1 MLLCAAAP
9 GLCWR
14 RVVLTCGVAMDTLD
28 RLEKI
33 SRAAGALS
41 LSLGWSF
48 NLGCE
53 GEGQL
58 TAGLHPGS
66 SRSPVRDG
74 PASLHGSRK
83 GGGHEE
89 DLHLYSV
96 QMLISPPP
104 LLPDSIQDAPD
115 SAPVPET
122 EDEDDVPGPRPLLPH
137 LISACPV
144 LVEDGGLWPARKDFS
159 AGHNRWRARMVA
171 QLQGHPELFP
181 EVQRRTGGEPARI
194 RALIDEEASRQQVL
208 TRILQ
213 VMYPERDLGNHTDPL
228 DELMYIM
235 ISRRTREGAYQDV
248 FRRLK
253 AHFPDWAQMAAAGV
267 EEIHA
272 ITGTAGMGRQRAAD
286 LQQAL
291 HLIHA
296 QFGRFSL
303 DDLQGWTDDRAE
315 AFLTTLPGVGPKT
328 AYCVL
333 MYSLGRAAF
342 PVDTHTL
349 RVLARLGV
357 FREAGLD
364 LTGVDH
370 KRAQAI
376 LADLIAPELR
386 HSLHVS
392 LVLHGRDV
400 CQPRPRCGEC
410 AVRNMCSFYRADQ
423 VRESAESSRPTMV
436 DLFCGAGGLS
446 EGFRQAGFRTVL
458 AVDANPVAL
467 RTYRLNHPEVP
478 EDRVIC
484 EDLVDFRRDGER
496 LRALL
501 GDQPIDVLIGGPPCQ
516 GFSRAGWR
524 SRGTGR
530 RFTATEDD
538 RNYLFRELVGLLH
551 VLQPRIFVME
561 NVPGVGEVKFE
572 DGTNFLEVMQNAMHE
587 VGYTT
592 EVWILNAAAYG
603 VPQNRVRKIVVGVL
617 GISGLPASF
626 QERIGLLMRDVPPVQ
641 YRAASNQYREHSRS
655 SDTTLPP
662 AVTLAEAIGDLPPV
676 RAGEGLWVQRSGAA
690 AEGPSRFDLPD
701 SPIRHPQGLLT
712 SHVSR
717 FQNET
722 DLERYA
728 ELQPGENYLDLL
740 ERRSDLR
747 NYSTGSF
754 HDKYYR
760 LEPDAPSKT
769 IVAHLRKDG
778 NSYIHPWQVRSLTV
792 REAARL
798 QSFPDSYIFTGS
810 RGDQFQQI
818 GNAVPPRLGRA
829 IGNHLQE
836 MLGVLRQDT
845 GGATTP

>member
-1 MLLCAAAP
+1 MHASCLINWSQMTVPPATILVDALP
-9 GLCWR
+9 PR
-14 RVVLTCGVAMDTLD
+14 DTA
-28 RLEKI
+28 
-33 SRAAGALS
+33 S
-41 LSLGWSF
+41 
-48 NLGCE
+48 
-53 GEGQL
+53 
-58 TAGLHPGS
+58 HPE
-66 SRSPVRDG
+66 
-74 PASLHGSRK
+74 H
-83 GGGHEE
+83 
-89 DLHLYSV
+89 
-96 QMLISPPP
+96 
-104 LLPDSIQDAPD
+104 PD
-115 SAPVPET
+115 T
-122 EDEDDVPGPRPLLPH
+122 WEDDVVPGWKPRLTAMVSECSPLIP
-137 LISACPV
+137 
-144 LVEDGGLWPARKDFS
+144 DGELWPMRKDFS
-159 AGHNRWRARMVA
+159 PGHNRWRQRMVTH
-171 QLQGHPELFP
+171 LLENPDLFP
-181 EVQRRTGGEPARI
+181 LVQQRTGGNPARI
-194 RALIDEEASRQQVL
+194 RELIDEEASTQQAM

-213 VMYPERDLGNHTDPL
+213 AMYPERDLGNHADPL
-228 DELMYIM
+228 DELIYIM
-235 ISRRTREGAYQDV
+235 VSRRTREGAYQDV

-253 AHFPDWAQMAAAGV
+253 ARFPHWSEMAQAEV

-272 ITGTAGMGRQRAAD
+272 ITGTAGMGVQRAAD
-286 LQQAL
+286 LRQAL
-291 HLIHA
+291 HLIQA
-296 QFGRFSL
+296 QFGRYTL
-303 DDLQGWTDDRAE
+303 DDLHAWTDDRAE

-342 PVDTHTL
+342 PVDTHNL
-349 RVLARLGV
+349 RVLARIGI

-370 KRAQAI
+370 KRGQAI

-392 LVLHGRDV
+392 LVLHGREI

-410 AVRNMCSFYRADQ
+410 VVRNMCGFYRAAQ
-423 VRESAESSRPTMV
+423 VREAQESGRPTMV

-458 AVDANPVAL
+458 AVDSNPVAL

-496 LRALL
+496 LRDLL
-501 GDQPIDVLIGGPPCQ
+501 GSKRIDVLIGGPPCQ

-572 DGTNFLEVMQNAMHE
+572 DGTNFLEVMQNAMRRA
-587 VGYTT
+587 GYTT

-603 VPQNRVRKIVVGVL
+603 VPQNRVRKIIVGVR
-617 GISGLPASF
+617 GASRLPA
-626 QERIGLLMRDVPPVQ
+626 GLRNLISQQLREVPAVQ
-641 YRAASNQYREHSRS
+641 YRVASNQYREHSRS
-655 SDTTLPP
+655 SDRTLPAP
-662 AVTLAEAIGDLPPV
+662 VTLAEAIGDLPPV
-676 RAGEGLWVQRSGAA
+676 KAGEGMWVQRM
-690 AEGPSRFDLPD
+690 EQPPVGPSRFDLPD
-701 SPIRHPQGLLT
+701 APIRHPQGLLT

-717 FQNET
+717 YQNDT

-740 ERRSDLR
+740 SRRSELR

-760 LEPDAPSKT
+760 LEPYAPSKT

-778 NSYIHPWQVRSLTV
+778 NSYVHPSQVRSLTV
-792 REAARL
+792 REAGRL
-798 QSFPDSYIFTGS
+798 QSFADTYIFTGS

-829 IGNHLQE
+829 IGLHLQKILALLE
-836 MLGVLRQDT
+836 QVPSQALDPLPS
-845 GGATTP
+845 GGAEAQTR

>member
-1 MLLCAAAP
+1 MP
-9 GLCWR
+9 GWKPR
-14 RVVLTCGVAMDTLD
+14 
-28 RLEKI
+28 
-33 SRAAGALS
+33 
-41 LSLGWSF
+41 
-48 NLGCE
+48 
-53 GEGQL
+53 L
-58 TAGLHPGS
+58 TAT
-66 SRSPVRDG
+66 
-74 PASLHGSRK
+74 
-83 GGGHEE
+83 
-89 DLHLYSV
+89 
-96 QMLISPPP
+96 ISE
-104 LLPDSIQDAPD
+104 
-115 SAPVPET
+115 SA
-122 EDEDDVPGPRPLLPH
+122 
-137 LISACPV
+137 V
-144 LVEDGGLWPARKDFS
+144 LVPDGELWPMRKSFS
-159 AGHNRWRARMVA
+159 AAHNRWRRRMETH
-171 QLQGHPELFP
+171 LQENPDLFP
-181 EVQRRTGGEPARI
+181 LAHQRTGGDPLKL
-194 RALIDEEASRQQVL
+194 RALIDEEASSQQAL
-208 TRILQ
+208 TRMLQ
-213 VMYPERDLGNHTDPL
+213 AMYPERDLGNHADPL
-228 DELMYIM
+228 DELVYIM

-253 AHFPDWAQMAAAGV
+253 ARFPDWGEMAQAEV
-267 EEIHA
+267 DEIHT
-272 ITGTAGMGRQRAAD
+272 ITGMAGMGIQRAAD
-286 LQQAL
+286 LRQAL
-291 HLIHA
+291 GMIHA
-296 QFGRFSL
+296 EFGQYSL
-303 DDLQGWTDDRAE
+303 DALHGWTDARAE

-349 RVLARLGV
+349 RVLARIGV

-370 KRAQAI
+370 KRGQTI
-376 LADLIAPELR
+376 LADLIPPELR

-410 AVRNMCSFYRADQ
+410 AVRNMCSLYRAEQ
-423 VRESAESSRPTMV
+423 VREAEESGRPTMV

-458 AVDANPVAL
+458 AVDSNPVAL

-484 EDLVDFRRDGER
+484 EDLVDFRKDGER

-501 GDQPIDVLIGGPPCQ
+501 GHQPIDVLIGGPPCQ

-561 NVPGVGEVKFE
+561 NVPGVGEVRFE
-572 DGTNFLEVMQNAMHE
+572 DGTNFLEVMQNAMRRA
-587 VGYTT
+587 GYTT

-603 VPQNRVRKIVVGVL
+603 VPQNRVRRIIVGVL
-617 GISGLPASF
+617 GASRLPAGL
-626 QERIGLLMRDVPPVQ
+626 RTLIGQRLREVPEVQ
-641 YRAASNQYREHSRS
+641 YQAASNQYREHSRS
-655 SDTTLPP
+655 SDKNLPGP
-662 AVTLAEAIGDLPPV
+662 VTLAEAIGDLPV
-676 RAGEGLWVQRSGAA
+676 VEAGEGLWVQRTG
-690 AEGPSRFDLPD
+690 ERPIGPSRFDLPD
-701 SPIRHPQGLLT
+701 APIYHPQGLLT

-717 FQNET
+717 YQNDT

-728 ELQPGENYLDLL
+728 ALEPGENYLDLL
-740 ERRSDLR
+740 SRRIDLQ
-747 NYSTGSF
+747 NYSTSSF
-754 HDKYYR
+754 HDKYFR
-760 LEPDAPSKT
+760 LEPYAPSKT

-778 NSYIHPWQVRSLTV
+778 NSYIHPWRVRSLTV

-798 QSFPDSYIFTGS
+798 QSFPDAYIFTGS

-829 IGNHLQE
+829 IGLHLQKI
-836 MLGVLRQDT
+836 LDVLQY
-845 GGATTP
+845 TPGPPLDPLLPSEAQAQAR